1 MEPKEDLWTKLKS
14 SLSLLCRARVYV
26 TKPAWGESWRSLCAV
41 SNQRKKIHCIDELSC
56 QAAWVEIGFK
66 EINPD
71 CFKPAGKLEW
81 GHDTGLILMI
91 MLFGTSLNFH
101 VNHSLETA
109 SGREKMVGLSGEDQG
124 YY

>member
-1 MEPKEDLWTKLKS
+1 M
-14 SLSLLCRARVYV
+14 
-26 TKPAWGESWRSLCAV
+26 
-41 SNQRKKIHCIDELSC
+41 CIDELFC

-66 EINPD
+66 KINPD

-81 GHDTGLILMI
+81 GHDTGLILTI

-109 SGREKMVGLSGEDQG
+109 KGREKIVGLLDEHHGINKW
-124 YY
+124 